1 MPRTRNRAVMAER
14 IKVVRIML
22 MRILTVVAML
32 LAWGGSVPALDNGL
46 ARTPPMGWNSW
57 NAFGLKMNEAM
68 IRSTADAMVSS
79 GLKAAGYQYIIVDA
93 GWKANIR
100 DAAGRLRADPE
111 KFPSGMKALADYVH
125 SKGLKFGI
133 YTDAGSEDC
142 VSGAPGSWGSEE
154 LDAASFAEWGVDYV
168 KEDWCNTT
176 GVNAREAYT
185 KMSQAILKTGRPM
198 VFSIC
203 EWGDNQPWEWAAP
216 VANLWRTT
224 GDGKD
229 CWDCGRE
236 TMNKPGGYPRGWVLI
251 LDAQP
256 PLAAYAGPGDWNDP
270 DLLQVGN
277 SGLTTEES
285 RAQFSLWAIL
295 AAPLIA
301 SNDLRS
307 GDLQAMKPEIREI
320 LANRE
325 LIAVDQDSKGREGT
339 RVRVAGSGE
348 VWMRPL
354 ADGSRAVVLFNRSP
368 SLQTI
373 RVRWTDVGGKQTDSL
388 PLRDLWKHQDLGIA
402 KHGYTARVPAHGVVM
417 IKAGPPIK

>member
-1 MPRTRNRAVMAER
+1 
-14 IKVVRIML
+14 
-22 MRILTVVAML
+22 
-32 LAWGGSVPALDNGL
+32 
-46 ARTPPMGWNSW
+46 
-57 NAFGLKMNEAM
+57 
-68 IRSTADAMVSS
+68 
-79 GLKAAGYQYIIVDA
+79 
-93 GWKANIR
+93 
-100 DAAGRLRADPE
+100 
-111 KFPSGMKALADYVH
+111 
-125 SKGLKFGI
+125 
-133 YTDAGSEDC
+133 
-142 VSGAPGSWGSEE
+142 
-154 LDAASFAEWGVDYV
+154 
-168 KEDWCNTT
+168 
-176 GVNAREAYT
+176 
-185 KMSQAILKTGRPM
+185 
-198 VFSIC
+198 
-203 EWGDNQPWEWAAP
+203 
-216 VANLWRTT
+216 
-224 GDGKD
+224 
-229 CWDCGRE
+229 
-236 TMNKPGGYPRGWVLI
+236 MNKPGGYPRGWVLI

-307 GDLQAMKPEIREI
+307 GDLQAMTPEIREI

-325 LIAVDQDSKGREGT
+325 LIAVDQDSRGTEGT
-339 RVRVAGSGE
+339 RVRVGGSGE

-402 KHGYTARVPAHGVVM
+402 KHGYLSLIH
-417 IKAGPPIK
+417 I

>member
-1 MPRTRNRAVMAER
+1 
-14 IKVVRIML
+14 
-22 MRILTVVAML
+22 MRILTVLAML
-32 LAWGGSVPALDNGL
+32 LFCRGAAPALDNGL

-79 GLKAAGYQYIIVDA
+79 GLKSAGYEYIIVDA
-93 GWKANIR
+93 GWKAKSR
-100 DAAGRLRADPE
+100 DAAGRLRADAE

-142 VSGAPGSWGSEE
+142 VSGAPGSRGFEE
-154 LDAASFAEWGVDYV
+154 MDAASFAEWGVDYV

-256 PLAAYAGPGDWNDP
+256 PLVFPP
-270 DLLQVGN
+270 PLL
-277 SGLTTEES
+277 
-285 RAQFSLWAIL
+285 A
-295 AAPLIA
+295 
-301 SNDLRS
+301 
-307 GDLQAMKPEIREI
+307 
-320 LANRE
+320 
-325 LIAVDQDSKGREGT
+325 
-339 RVRVAGSGE
+339 
-348 VWMRPL
+348 
-354 ADGSRAVVLFNRSP
+354 
-368 SLQTI
+368 
-373 RVRWTDVGGKQTDSL
+373 
-388 PLRDLWKHQDLGIA
+388 
-402 KHGYTARVPAHGVVM
+402 
-417 IKAGPPIK
+417 

>member
-176 GVNAREAYT
+176 GVNAREAYS

-198 VFSIC
+198 VFSMC

-224 GDGKD
+224 GDSKD

-256 PLAAYAGPGDWNDP
+256 PLASFAGPGHWNDP
-270 DLLQVGN
+270 DLLQVGQ
-277 SGLTTEES
+277 SGLTAEES

-295 AAPLIA
+295 AAPLI
-301 SNDLRS
+301 STNDLR
-307 GDLQAMKPEIREI
+307 AMKPEIRDT
-320 LANRE
+320 LANQE
-325 LIAVDQDSKGREGT
+325 VIAVDQDSQGIQGT
-339 RVRVAGSGE
+339 RVRVAGNGE
-348 VWMRPL
+348 VWMHPL
-354 ADGSRAVVLFNRSP
+354 ADGSRAVVLFNRG
-368 SLQTI
+368 QTRRTI
-373 RVRWTDVGGKQTDSL
+373 RVRWGDIGGKQTDGL
-388 PLRDLWKHQDLGIA
+388 PLRDLWKHQDLGIV
-402 KHGYTARVPAHGVVM
+402 KQGYAAMVPAHGVVM
-417 IKAGPPIK
+417 IKAGPPTN